1 MITGKQ
7 VAIMKDALG
16 STLEMK
22 AGDKVVSGIWND
34 IQLTG
39 KGLIN
44 GIYVGEKLYSLNE
57 IDYIIIK

>member
-1 MITGKQ
+1 MITSKQ
-7 VAIMKDALG
+7 VAIFRDALG
-16 STLEMK
+16 STIEMK
-22 AGDKVVSGIWND
+22 AENKVVSGIWND

-44 GIYVGEKLYSLNE
+44 GIYVGEKLYNLNK